1 MGTHGEIH
9 NDNIIK
15 ATMEE
20 LTEEERKAY
29 LIAEEHL
36 KEQFLQ
42 GFKKERGGLV
52 KRVGEFVMPSFKL
65 NQDKVEVLPND
76 PSELVRQFSLMVDS
90 KISAAQVASGE
101 TLAGLND
108 EIAALKKGKTVEGGA
123 QFTESDSA
131 GTSFTQDQF
140 YGMPPNSFPGQ
151 SPLPSTVHTPPVP
164 PVTSTGQTGAGG
176 QTGYSTGQTGMT
188 GQQPVPSVP
197 YTSNPSSAVPSR
209 TNEMVMYTG
218 PHATSQQGSGPHRGP
233 ISNTNMA
240 YSGPTMQRV
249 SSSPNT
255 SASGAYQADFSR
267 FKEDLAGVLKSK
279 LGIDMGGSRLYQKPY
294 PPEFDF
300 ISYPVGWHIPE
311 FVKFNGEDSRT
322 TWEHVSQYVLQLE
335 EACLNDALRVR
346 LFSLSLTGTAFSWF
360 SSLAPGSILNW
371 NQLERKFH
379 DHFYSGEAEIR
390 LLDLTSIKQNRDES
404 VLDYFQRFKALKNWC
419 FNSSL
424 SEKDLADLAFNGLHS
439 YLKEKLEGFDY
450 ITINHLQMRAI
461 GTEFKYKNSK
471 DTFKPHRSNTHVLDH
486 DSDSSDDDS
495 KEVYAAEFVWPSKA
509 KPGSVPSLK
518 PIQKN
523 RQEELKFT
531 FDVSKCDRIFDE
543 LLKNGNI

>member
-123 QFTESDSA
+123 QFTESDLA

-140 YGMPPNSFPGQ
+140 YGMTPNSFPGQ
-151 SPLPSTVHTPPVP
+151 SPLPSTVHAPPVP

-209 TNEMVMYTG
+209 TDEIVMYTG

-240 YSGPTMQRV
+240 YSDPTMQRV

-255 SASGAYQADFSR
+255 SASGAYQADSSR
-267 FKEDLAGVLKSK
+267 FKEDLARVL
-279 LGIDMGGSRLYQKPY
+279 
-294 PPEFDF
+294 
-300 ISYPVGWHIPE
+300 
-311 FVKFNGEDSRT
+311 
-322 TWEHVSQYVLQLE
+322 
-335 EACLNDALRVR
+335 
-346 LFSLSLTGTAFSWF
+346 
-360 SSLAPGSILNW
+360 
-371 NQLERKFH
+371 
-379 DHFYSGEAEIR
+379 
-390 LLDLTSIKQNRDES
+390 
-404 VLDYFQRFKALKNWC
+404 
-419 FNSSL
+419 
-424 SEKDLADLAFNGLHS
+424 
-439 YLKEKLEGFDY
+439 
-450 ITINHLQMRAI
+450 
-461 GTEFKYKNSK
+461 
-471 DTFKPHRSNTHVLDH
+471 
-486 DSDSSDDDS
+486 
-495 KEVYAAEFVWPSKA
+495 
-509 KPGSVPSLK
+509 
-518 PIQKN
+518 
-523 RQEELKFT
+523 
-531 FDVSKCDRIFDE
+531 
-543 LLKNGNI
+543 